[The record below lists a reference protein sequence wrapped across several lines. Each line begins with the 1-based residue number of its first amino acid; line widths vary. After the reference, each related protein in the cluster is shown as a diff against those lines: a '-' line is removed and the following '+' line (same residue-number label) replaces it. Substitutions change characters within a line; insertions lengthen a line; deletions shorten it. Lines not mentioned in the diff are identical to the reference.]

1 MRTAVAASAGKTVAF
16 LSRRLNLGGG
26 TTFPGD
32 VARKIDPHLLAKM
45 ASRLP
50 HGCVVVTGTNG
61 KTTTSRMI
69 SNVLRQ
75 AGLVPVHN
83 RSGANLIGGVASALL
98 NSSNL
103 LGVPS
108 GDVGLFE
115 VDEATL
121 PPIVAETRPRV
132 VVVTNLFR
140 DQLDRYGEIDYIAG
154 LWRKALATLPSSS
167 AVVLNADDPLVA
179 SLGQSTEARVVYYG
193 IEDNRYGSPGLQ
205 HAADS
210 KRCLS
215 CGTPYEYEVAFY
227 GHVGKYACP
236 NCGAGRP
243 RPSVYAEKLLLH
255 GTAGSDVGLFLPVED
270 PPGTASLSVMV
281 NLPGLYNVYN
291 TLAALACC
299 ASLGIPT
306 DILKL
311 GIESFSAAF
320 GRIERID
327 IDGKQ
332 VFLALVKNPVGFN
345 EILRMLL
352 IDEVPKDLVII
363 INDNIADGTDISW
376 LWDVDFELLQGKVK
390 SVVVSG
396 TRAEDMQLRL
406 KYALVEMA
414 SVSLE
419 KDLRRALTQGLEN
432 VAAGGTLYVLPTY
445 TAMLEIRRVIE
456 AMGYV
461 GKFWED

>member
-1 MRTAVAASAGKTVAF
+1 MRTVVATGAGKAVAF

-32 VARKIDPHLLAKM
+32 VARRIDPHLLENM
-45 ASRLP
+45 ASRLSK
-50 HGCVVVTGTNG
+50 GCVVVTGTNG

-69 SNVLRQ
+69 SNVLHQ
-75 AGLVPVHN
+75 AGLRPVHN
-83 RSGANLIGGVASALL
+83 RSGANLIGGVTSALL
-98 NSSNL
+98 NSSNI
-103 LGVPS
+103 LGFPS
-108 GDVGLFE
+108 GDIGLFE

-121 PPIVAETRPRV
+121 PPVAVETHPNV
-132 VVVTNLFR
+132 VVITNLFR
-140 DQLDRYGEIDYIAG
+140 DQLDRYGEIDYIANI
-154 LWRKALATLPSSS
+154 WRKALATLPSAS

-179 SLGQSTEARVVYYG
+179 SLSQSTSARVVHFG
-193 IEDNRYGSPGLQ
+193 IEDTRYGAPGLQ

-215 CGTPYEYEVAFY
+215 CGTPYKYEVAFY
-227 GHVGKYACP
+227 GHVGKYSCP
-236 NCGAGRP
+236 NCGAVRP

-255 GTAGSDVGLFLPVED
+255 GTRGSDIDILLPEAD
-270 PPGTASLSVMV
+270 ASVPVRLNVSV

-299 ASLGIPT
+299 STLGIPT
-306 DILKL
+306 DTLKQ
-311 GIESFSAAF
+311 GIETFSAAF

-345 EILRMLL
+345 EVLRTLL
-352 IDEVPKDLVII
+352 IDDVPKDVVII

-376 LWDVDFELLQGKVK
+376 LWDVDFELLGGQVR

-396 TRAEDMQLRL
+396 TRAEDMRLRL
-406 KYALVEMA
+406 KYALVDMA
-414 SVSLE
+414 RVSLE
-419 KDLRRALTQGLEN
+419 KDLRSALMRGLSSVET
-432 VAAGGTLYVLPTY
+432 GGTLYVLPTY
-445 TAMLEIRRVIE
+445 TAMLEMRKVIGE
-456 AMGYV
+456 MGYV